1 MKIAPTLIKLGV
13 FTVITA
19 LAGLF
24 VAMIAGDL
32 RFGDTTS
39 YAAHFSSASGIT
51 PGSDVKVAGVTR
63 GKIED
68 VVLNSDGTAR
78 VKFSLDS
85 DVVLTSGTR
94 ASILYK
100 NLIGDRYLELSE
112 GSGRTAALSG
122 NSFPV
127 ANTTPALD
135 LDEVV
140 NGFRPLLQGL
150 DPDQANQLTG
160 SLIEVLNGRES
171 AVAQLIADLAL
182 LTNSIADRD
191 ESIGAIITN
200 FNGVLGDVAERSG
213 QLDSL
218 LAGVSDL
225 TRALSDDRRTI
236 TTSLDKIDGLTRS
249 LSDLTGP
256 ARKDIADTVTGVR
269 QLSTNLNRNTDT
281 VNLVL
286 SQLPEAYRLIGR
298 VAGYGNFVNFFVC
311 GLAIRYGSTTQ
322 ETTPM
327 ITVPAARC
335 QP

>member
-13 FTVITA
+13 FTTITA
-19 LAGLF
+19 FAGLF
-24 VAMIAGDL
+24 VALIAGDL
-32 RFGDTTS
+32 RFGDTKS
-39 YAAHFSSASGIT
+39 YAAQFTSASGIT
-51 PGSDVKVAGVTR
+51 SGSDVKVAGVTR
-63 GKIED
+63 GKIKD
-68 VVLNSDGTAR
+68 VTLSGDGTAR

-85 DVVLTSGTR
+85 DVVLTGDTR
-94 ASILYK
+94 AAILYK
-100 NLIGDRYLELSE
+100 NLIGDRYMELSE
-112 GSGRTAALSG
+112 GQGRTVALSG
-122 NSFPV
+122 
-127 ANTTPALD
+127 NTTPALD

-160 SLIEVLNGRES
+160 SLVEVLNGRES
-171 AVAQLIADLAL
+171 SVAQLIADLAL

-200 FNGVLGDVAERSG
+200 FNNVLSDVSKRTD
-213 QLDSL
+213 QLNSL
-218 LAGVSDL
+218 LTGVGDL
-225 TRALSDDRRTI
+225 TKSLSDDRQTI

-249 LSDLTGP
+249 LHDLTGP
-256 ARKDIADTVTGVR
+256 ARNDIASAVTGLR
-269 QLSTNLNRNTDT
+269 KLTGNLDRNTDT

-286 SQLPEAYRLIGR
+286 GGLPEAYRLIGR

-311 GLAIRYGSTTQ
+311 GLAIRYGSSTQ